1 MLKIEVTG
9 GENKAGY
16 PEELAVTDRW
26 LPPQK
31 GIADELQAIFVPI
44 H

>member
-16 PEELAVTDRW
+16 PEELAVTDR
-26 LPPQK
+26 
-31 GIADELQAIFVPI
+31 
-44 H
+44 